1 MATHLSQILNKFAG
15 QLIGQDDVQILL
27 DNLSKTAP
35 NLVESVVPKLV
46 PLHNLTGILREL
58 LSERVPIS
66 DLRSILESL
75 ASISSRNLSIVD
87 TAEALGLHLQASDT
101 TNFTSKSATSGN
113 YFRSRVG
120 TNANQDV

>member
-1 MATHLSQILNKFAG
+1 MIAPESVLATHLSQILNKFAG

-58 LSERVPIS
+58 LSERVPI
-66 DLRSILESL
+66 
-75 ASISSRNLSIVD
+75 V
-87 TAEALGLHLQASDT
+87 T
-101 TNFTSKSATSGN
+101 
-113 YFRSRVG
+113 
-120 TNANQDV
+120 

>member
-1 MATHLSQILNKFAG
+1 MDAVWIKSNQKSEAESKGYVVIAPESVLATHLSQILNKFAG

-27 DNLSKTAP
+27 DNLSKSAP

-66 DLRSILESL
+66 AVSY
-75 ASISSRNLSIVD
+75 
-87 TAEALGLHLQASDT
+87 THLTLPT
-101 TNFTSKSATSGN
+101 TP
-113 YFRSRVG
+113 YV
-120 TNANQDV
+120 